1 MRGGENVSE
10 QMKRVFAT
18 TYVALILAGR
28 RTVEDVPS
36 YLLDIVNADLGTNT
50 EQV

>member
-1 MRGGENVSE
+1 MSE

-18 TYVALILAGR
+18 TYVGLILAGR

-36 YLLDIVNADLGTNT
+36 YLLNILKADLDTDK
-50 EQV
+50 EQA